1 MANKKNVDVGVNVGE
16 MKGNVGGSV
25 EEEGIVESEI
35 SDGKRV
41 KRKRMKP
48 VIGGQLLRTMDAG
61 GGVWAMV
68 FSYGWGFD
76 CSWDGKWEDQDL
88 E

>member
-61 GGVWAMV
+61 DRVYCV
-68 FSYGWGFD
+68 
-76 CSWDGKWEDQDL
+76 QL
-88 E
+88 